1 MFGLPRSAILWSLS
15 GAIAL
20 FISACGQSKIEQC
33 NNIIEIA
40 NQAVNEAKQ
49 LTNGGQTN
57 DPEAM
62 VQAADAMEQ
71 AAQDMEAL
79 ELVDPELQEYR
90 QGFIEMYEETS
101 AATREFVEAFE
112 QKDRPA
118 AEAALSRLQRATNPE
133 EELVQ
138 GINEYCTGG
147 TTP

>member
-1 MFGLPRSAILWSLS
+1 MFGSSRSVILLSLS
-15 GAIAL
+15 IAIAL
-20 FISACGQSKIEQC
+20 FGSACGQSRIQQC

-40 NQAVNEAKQ
+40 NEAVNEAKQ
-49 LTNGGQTN
+49 LTNGGQTD
-57 DPEAM
+57 DPQAM
-62 VQAADAMEQ
+62 VEAADAMEQ

-79 ELVDPELQEYR
+79 ELVEPTLQDYR
-90 QGFIEMYEETS
+90 QGFIAMYEETA

-147 TTP
+147 ISP

>member
-1 MFGLPRSAILWSLS
+1 MFGLPRPAMLLSLTV
-15 GAIAL
+15 AIAL
-20 FISACGQSKIEQC
+20 LGSACGQSRIQQC

-57 DPEAM
+57 DPQAM
-62 VQAADAMEQ
+62 IQAADAMDR

-79 ELVDPELQEYR
+79 ELVDPELQNYR
-90 QGFIEMYEETS
+90 QGFTDMYAETS
-101 AATREFVEAFE
+101 AATRQFVEAFE

-133 EELVQ
+133 EDLVQ

>member
-1 MFGLPRSAILWSLS
+1 MFGSSRSAILWSLS
-15 GAIAL
+15 IAIAL
-20 FISACGQSKIEQC
+20 VGSACGQSRIEQC
-33 NNIIEIA
+33 NNIIQIA
-40 NQAVNEAKQ
+40 NEAVNEAKQ

-57 DPEAM
+57 DPQAM
-62 VQAADAMEQ
+62 VEAADAMEQ

-79 ELVDPELQEYR
+79 ELVDPTLQDYR
-90 QGFIEMYEETS
+90 QGFIAMYEETS
-101 AATREFVEAFE
+101 AATREFVTAFE

>member
-1 MFGLPRSAILWSLS
+1 MFGSSRSTILWSLS
-15 GAIAL
+15 IAIAVL
-20 FISACGQSKIEQC
+20 GSACGQSRIEQC

-40 NQAVNEAKQ
+40 NEAVNEAKQ
-49 LTNGGQTN
+49 LTNGGQTD
-57 DPEAM
+57 DPQAM
-62 VQAADAMEQ
+62 VEAADAMEQ

-79 ELVDPELQEYR
+79 ELVDPTLQDYR
-90 QGFIEMYEETS
+90 QGFIAMYEETS

-112 QKDRPA
+112 QKDRPV

>member
-20 FISACGQSKIEQC
+20 FASACGQSRIEQC

-79 ELVDPELQEYR
+79 ELVDPELIEYR
-90 QGFIEMYEETS
+90 QGFIAMYEETS

-118 AEAALSRLQRATNPE
+118 AEAALSRLTRATRPE

-138 GINEYCTGG
+138 GINQYCTGG
-147 TTP
+147 TGQ

>member
-1 MFGLPRSAILWSLS
+1 MFGSSRSAILWSLS
-15 GAIAL
+15 IAIAL
-20 FISACGQSKIEQC
+20 FGSACGQSKIEQC

-40 NQAVNEAKQ
+40 NEAVNEAKQ
-49 LTNGGQTN
+49 LTNGGQTD
-57 DPEAM
+57 DPQAM
-62 VQAADAMEQ
+62 VEAADAMEQ

-79 ELVDPELQEYR
+79 ELVDPTLQDYR
-90 QGFIEMYEETS
+90 QGFIAMYEETS

-147 TTP
+147 IAP